1 VSFAAEPFGTFVEDL
16 LANLTGGTS
25 RVRFGFVPAERPFR
39 LAEHERMQAGTVRVH
54 GLVDGTFADF
64 VRGVDFRVEVDGT
77 LTWAGDATDFKPAGA
92 RLPDEGTDVW
102 VGFDRVAGDTPSL
115 LNDRN
120 PGSVLRTL
128 AESFA
133 REFAVL
139 SQQLGLVYDAA
150 FVDTASG
157 RDLDQV
163 AALVGV
169 VRRGATHARGEVALR
184 RTTPAPA
191 DITVSAGT
199 LISTAEAPRVT
210 VETTETV
217 TLRRG
222 AFSVGAPVRAQ
233 VAGPAGVAPRET
245 LSVLHRPIFGV
256 EQVLNPDQLTVGGG
270 SETDDELRAR
280 VRRALETSGRST
292 VGALRGALA
301 SIEGIRE
308 QDVLVQEDHLN
319 SPGLVHL
326 TVSAKIDQA
335 TALLASQVLEEY
347 RPAGVRIAHNLPDPA
362 LPVPTLAEETGG
374 GGDGD
379 PAPAGVEPPDQ
390 VFDPVITDVVVTP
403 ASLQLTEDQRA
414 RLTADVQAAVHAVI
428 DDVGAGEVLVY
439 NKIVA
444 AVMAVDGVL
453 DVVVEIGFQSTAAPV
468 DLTRYNLRPNAGRR
482 PSLADQ
488 DMTVTLRGDR
498 VVLDVSAEVERGPL
512 TAGQETSDAL
522 EMIRRDISAR
532 LKQAFALSPGHLDE
546 AGLRGMLPADDRY
559 TVETVAW
566 TFELTDEGLVVQDSN
581 VPLTLDP
588 GQVVTVRSV
597 RVSEPQ
603 AMTT

>member
-1 VSFAAEPFGTFVEDL
+1 MSFAAEPFGTFVEDL

-25 RVRFGFVPAERPFR
+25 RVRYRNVAAERPFQ
-39 LAEHERMQAGTVRVH
+39 LAEHERVQPGTVRVH
-54 GLVDGTFADF
+54 GLVDGEFAEF
-64 VRGVDFRVEVDGT
+64 LRGTDFRVEVDGT
-77 LTWAGDATDFKPAGA
+77 LTWAGDAADFKPAGA

-102 VGFDRVAGDTPSL
+102 VGFDRLPGDTPPL

-128 AESFA
+128 AEAFA
-133 REFAVL
+133 LEFAVL
-139 SQQLGLVYDAA
+139 SHQLELVYDAA

-169 VRRGATHARGEVALR
+169 VRRGATHARGEVAMR

-191 DITVSAGT
+191 DITIPAGT
-199 LISTAEAPRVT
+199 LVSTAEAPRVT

-222 AFSVGAPVRAQ
+222 AFSVGAPVRAE
-233 VAGPAGVAPRET
+233 VTGPAGVAPREALT
-245 LSVLHRPIFGV
+245 VLHRPIFGV
-256 EQVLNPDQLTVGGG
+256 DQVLNPDQLTLGGG
-270 SETDDELRAR
+270 SETDEELRGR

-319 SPGLVHL
+319 SPGLVQL
-326 TVSAKIDQA
+326 TVSARIDDA
-335 TALLASQVLEEY
+335 TALLASQLLEEY

-362 LPVPTLAEETGG
+362 LPLPTLAEETGG

-379 PAPAGVEPPDQ
+379 PTPTGVVPPDQ
-390 VFDPVITDVVVTP
+390 VFDPVVADVVVTP
-403 ASLQLTEDQRA
+403 ASLQLTEEQRA
-414 RLTADVQAAVHAVI
+414 RLSSDVQAAVHAVV
-428 DDVGAGEVLVY
+428 DEVGAGEVLVY
-439 NKIVA
+439 NRLVA
-444 AVMAVDGVL
+444 AVMQVDGVL
-453 DVVVEIGFQSTAAPV
+453 DVVVEIGFQATATPV
-468 DLTRYNLRPNAGRR
+468 ELTRYNLRPNAGRR
-482 PSLADQ
+482 PSLADG
-488 DMTVTLRGDR
+488 DLTVTLRGDR

-512 TAGQETSDAL
+512 TAGTETSDAL
-522 EMIRRDISAR
+522 EMIRKDISSR
-532 LKQAFALSPGHLDE
+532 LKQAFALSPAELDRPT
-546 AGLRGMLPADDRY
+546 LLGMLPADDRY
-559 TVETVAW
+559 SVESISW
-566 TFELTDEGLVVQDSN
+566 TFELTDEGLVVQESD

-597 RVSEPQ
+597 RVSEP
-603 AMTT
+603 AGMTP

>member
-1 VSFAAEPFGTFVEDL
+1 MSFAAEPFGTFVEDL

-25 RVRFGFVPAERPFR
+25 RVRFRFVPAERPFR
-39 LAEHERMQAGTVRVH
+39 LAEHERVQPGTVRVH
-54 GLVDGTFADF
+54 GLVDGEFAEL
-64 VRGVDFRVEVDGT
+64 VRGTDFRVEVDGT
-77 LTWAGDATDFKPAGA
+77 ITWAGDVADFKPAGA

-102 VGFDRVAGDTPSL
+102 IGFDRVPGDNPPL

-139 SQQLGLVYDAA
+139 SQQLELVYDAA
-150 FVDTASG
+150 FVDTATG

-169 VRRGATHARGEVALR
+169 VRRGATHARGEVAMR

-191 DITVSAGT
+191 DVTIPAGT
-199 LISTAEAPRVT
+199 LVSTAEAPRVT

-233 VAGPAGVAPRET
+233 VPGPAGVASRES

-270 SETDDELRAR
+270 GETDEELRAR
-280 VRRALETSGRST
+280 ARRALETSGRST

-326 TVSAKIDQA
+326 TVSAKIDTP
-335 TALLASQVLEEY
+335 TALLASQLLEDY

-362 LPVPTLAEETGG
+362 LPAPTLAEETGG

-390 VFDPVITDVVVTP
+390 VFDPVVAEVVVTP

-414 RLTADVQAAVHAVI
+414 RLTDEVEAAVHAVI
-428 DDVGAGEVLVY
+428 EDVGAGEPLIY
-439 NKIVA
+439 NRIVA
-444 AVMAVDGVL
+444 AVMAIDGVM
-453 DVVVEIGFQSTAAPV
+453 DAVVEIGFKSTATAV
-468 DLTRYNLRPNAGRR
+468 ALTRYNLRPNAGRR
-482 PSLADQ
+482 PSLDEG
-488 DMTVTLRGDR
+488 DLTVTLRGDR
-498 VVLDVSAEVERGPL
+498 VVLDVTAEVERGPL
-512 TAGQETSDAL
+512 TSGTETTAAL
-522 EMIRRDISAR
+522 ETIRQDIAAR
-532 LKQAFALSPGHLDE
+532 LKQAFALSPSELDRPQ
-546 AGLRGMLPADDRY
+546 LLGMLPADDRY
-559 TVETVAW
+559 SVESISW
-566 TFELTDEGLVVQDSN
+566 TFELTDEGLVVQESN

>member
-25 RVRFGFVPAERPFR
+25 RVRFRNVAAERPFQ
-39 LAEHERMQAGTVRVH
+39 LAEHERVQPGTVRVH
-54 GLVDGTFADF
+54 GLVDGEFAEF
-64 VRGVDFRVEVDGT
+64 ARGTDFRVEVDGT
-77 LTWAGDATDFKPAGA
+77 LTWAGDATDFKPSGA

-102 VGFDRVAGDTPSL
+102 VGFDRVPGDTPPL

-139 SQQLGLVYDAA
+139 SQQLELVYDAA
-150 FVDTASG
+150 FVDTATG

-169 VRRGATHARGEVALR
+169 VRRGATHARGEVAMR

-191 DITVSAGT
+191 DITIPAGT
-199 LISTAEAPRVT
+199 LVSTAEAPRVT

-270 SETDDELRAR
+270 SETDEELRAR

-319 SPGLVHL
+319 SPGLVRL
-326 TVSAKIDQA
+326 TVSAKIDTA

-362 LPVPTLAEETGG
+362 LPAPTLAEETGG

-379 PAPAGVEPPDQ
+379 PAAAGVEPPDQ
-390 VFDPVITDVVVTP
+390 VFDPVVAEVVVTP

-414 RLTADVQAAVHAVI
+414 RLTDDVEAAVHAVI
-428 DDVGAGEVLVY
+428 ADVGAGEVLVY
-439 NKIVA
+439 NSIVA
-444 AVMAVDGVL
+444 AVMAIDGVL
-453 DVVVEIGFQSTAAPV
+453 DVVVELGFQSTTAPV
-468 DLTRYNLRPNAGRR
+468 TLTRFNLRANAGRR
-482 PSLADQ
+482 PSLADG
-488 DMTVTLRGDR
+488 DLTVTLRGDR
-498 VVLDVSAEVERGPL
+498 VVLDVSAVVERGPL
-512 TAGQETSDAL
+512 TSGKEPTEAL
-522 EMIRRDISAR
+522 EMIRNDISAR
-532 LKQAFALSPGHLDE
+532 LRQAFALSPETLDE
-546 AGLRGMLPADDRY
+546 AGLLGMLPADDRY
-559 TVETVAW
+559 ETESISW
-566 TFELTDEGLVVQDSN
+566 TFELTDEGLVVQESN

-588 GQVVTVRSV
+588 GQVVVVRSV
-597 RVSEPQ
+597 RVSES
-603 AMTT
+603 AGMTP

>member
-1 VSFAAEPFGTFVEDL
+1 MSFAAEPFGTFVEDL

-25 RVRFGFVPAERPFR
+25 RVRFRFVPAERPFR
-39 LAEHERMQAGTVRVH
+39 LAEHERALPGTVRMH
-54 GLVDGTFADF
+54 GLVDAEFAEF

-77 LTWAGDATDFKPAGA
+77 ITWAGDATDFKPAGA

-102 VGFDRVAGDTPSL
+102 VGFDRVPGDTPPL

-128 AESFA
+128 SESFA

-139 SQQLGLVYDAA
+139 SQQLELVYDAA
-150 FVDTASG
+150 FVDTATG

-169 VRRGATHARGEVALR
+169 VRRGATHARGEVAMR

-191 DITVSAGT
+191 DITVPAGT
-199 LISTAEAPRVT
+199 LVSTAEAPRVT

-222 AFSVGAPVRAQ
+222 AFSVGAPVRSQ
-233 VAGPAGVAPRET
+233 VAGPAGVAPREA

-270 SETDDELRAR
+270 SESDDELRAR

-326 TVSAKIDQA
+326 TVSAKIDDA
-335 TALLASQVLEEY
+335 TALLASQLLEEY

-362 LPVPTLAEETGG
+362 LPLPTLAEETGG

-390 VFDPVITDVVVTP
+390 VFDPVVAQVVITP
-403 ASLQLTEDQRA
+403 ASVQLTEEQRA
-414 RLTADVQAAVHAVI
+414 RLSTDVQAAVHAVV
-428 DDVGAGEVLVY
+428 DEVGAGEVLVY
-439 NKIVA
+439 NRMVA
-444 AVMAVDGVL
+444 AVMAIDGVL
-453 DVVVEIGFQSTAAPV
+453 DVVIEIGFQSTSTPV

-482 PSLADQ
+482 PSLD
-488 DMTVTLRGDR
+488 DGDLTVTLRGDR
-498 VVLDVSAEVERGPL
+498 VVLDVSVEVERGPL
-512 TAGQETSDAL
+512 TAGLETTDAL
-522 EMIRRDISAR
+522 ETIRKDISAR
-532 LKQAFALSPGHLDE
+532 LKQAFALSPSRLDE
-546 AGLRGMLPADDRY
+546 AELRGMLPADDRY
-559 TVETVAW
+559 AVESVSW
-566 TFELTDEGLVVQDSN
+566 TFELTDEGLVVQESN

-588 GQVVTVRSV
+588 GQVVQVRSV
-597 RVSEPQ
+597 RVSEP
-603 AMTT
+603 AGMTP